1 MFISELNQV
10 ENSKLLKFIDKEF
23 NNLAIEYEGCNFYRK
38 KNYNRKNKNFDRK
51 WFGKKIKKNKGIR
64 NRRTKKNNDS
74 YYT

>member
-38 KNYNRKNKNFDRK
+38 KIIIEKTKTLIENDLV
-51 WFGKKIKKNKGIR
+51 KK
-64 NRRTKKNNDS
+64 
-74 YYT
+74 